1 MVWEIPI
8 SYTPHIVK
16 YPTRHA
22 VIPMLPDQHYGT
34 TIGERQGQYWDREVA
49 SDLSMCGQNQAK
61 TFVFL
66 DACFSGIPDVV
77 DDCLP
82 HLDHGIIE
90 ELVKCI
96 PNVIGTTTCSKKGYG
111 YDENRPPQKINVT
124 V

>member
-1 MVWEIPI
+1 
-8 SYTPHIVK
+8 
-16 YPTRHA
+16 
-22 VIPMLPDQHYGT
+22 MLPDPHYVT

-66 DACFSGIPDVV
+66 DACFSG
-77 DDCLP
+77 
-82 HLDHGIIE
+82 GIIE

-111 YDENRPPQKINVT
+111 YDENRPPQKNVI